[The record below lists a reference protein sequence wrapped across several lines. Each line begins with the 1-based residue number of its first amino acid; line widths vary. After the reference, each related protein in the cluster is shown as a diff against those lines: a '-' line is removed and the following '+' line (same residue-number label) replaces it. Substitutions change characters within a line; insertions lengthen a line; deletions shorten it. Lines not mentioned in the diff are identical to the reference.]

1 MGEIKEGMISV
12 IIPVYN
18 KEAYLKRCLESV
30 LGQSHKDLEVLL
42 VDDGSTDES
51 LLICREF
58 ANADPRVRVIEK
70 ENGGAS
76 SARNL
81 GIAEAAGEYIGFVDA
96 DDWIE
101 PEMYAT
107 LFAYL
112 DKNRAYPCAQL
123 MSRNFSED
131 GELIL
136 PAVRADGEVEVLKDD
151 AYFRQLILHTGDS
164 SFCTKLFRSAFI
176 KEYRFQEGHK
186 NEDFEL
192 LLRMLPGLHDGIPT
206 LGVAGYNIRISP
218 ESATRGTYRQQLYE
232 DMMYNA
238 FTACRIAR
246 DDYPE
251 YLEEGRRF
259 RLVQALDF
267 LLHIPVEKMTRDNI
281 FFMRILRFVQS
292 EKKEIKKNRYLS
304 RKQKHYLLLLSTA
317 PVKVRKAHR
326 MSMKMRGID
335 VGA

>member
-1 MGEIKEGMISV
+1 MGEMREGMISV
-12 IIPVYN
+12 IVPVYN
-18 KEAYLKRCLESV
+18 KEKYLRRCLDSV
-30 LGQSHKDLEVLL
+30 LAQQHGRLELIL

-51 LLICREF
+51 LLICREY
-58 ANADPRVRVIEK
+58 AAQDKRVRVIEK

-81 GIAEAAGEYIGFVDA
+81 GIAEAVGEYIGFVDA

-101 PEMYAT
+101 PDMYSS
-107 LFAYL
+107 LCAYL
-112 DKNRAYPCAQL
+112 SENRAYSCAQL

-131 GELIL
+131 GELIRPPL
-136 PAVRADGEVEVLKDD
+136 RVDGAVEVLT
-151 AYFRQLILHTGDS
+151 AESFFRQLILHEGDS
-164 SFCTKLFRSAFI
+164 SFCTKLFRSEFI
-176 KEYRFQEGHK
+176 KEYRFTEGHK

-192 LLRMLPGLHDGIPT
+192 LLRMLPGLSAGLPT
-206 LGVAGYNIRISP
+206 LGVVGYNIRISA

-251 YLEEGRRF
+251 YLEEGKRF

-304 RKQKHYLLLLSTA
+304 RKQKHYLLLLAAA

-326 MSMKMRGID
+326 VSMKLRG
-335 VGA
+335 VEKG